1 MVDFKQWWNEQHISC
16 GEGGM
21 DAAEIV
27 LDAAEMAFDAAVN
40 ITAKRCKEITQQR
53 YLAKNQ
59 AVEIDSQISK
69 EFGV

>member
-1 MVDFKQWWNEQHISC
+1 MKDFKQWWNEQDIFC

-21 DAAEIV
+21 EAAEEAWY
-27 LDAAEMAFDAAVN
+27 AAMDM
-40 ITAKRCKEITQQR
+40 TAKRCKEISQQR

-59 AVEIDSQISK
+59 AVEIDKKISG